1 MRVVAYCRY
10 SSEAQRDGYSIEA
23 QTKAITEWCERQ
35 GHTILHFYIDEAES
49 ATSDDRTEFQ
59 RMVKDA
65 ASGSFEAVIV
75 HKLDRFARNRYDSA
89 IYKHKLKQN
98 GVRVISMLEPLDD
111 SPESVIMESVLEGM
125 AEYFSKNLARETRKG
140 KREAAGKAQ
149 FVGGKPPLG
158 YGVDDKHRFF
168 IIPEEAEIVKEIFKR
183 YASGEGSA
191 AIARDLTSRG
201 IRGRKGSP
209 LTCTS
214 MRFIISNPLY
224 YGHYVWFK
232 NTPAQEPIVV
242 DGVVPA
248 IISQSLFDAANAR
261 IEKRGPQRRYEDF
274 ILTGYLFPASGSGHY
289 VGSSSF
295 TNYKLKDGTVK
306 RSASEVYIIR
316 GPIKDCPRSMKKSK
330 TEDFIVGS
338 VEAVLFSGATL
349 DWVISELKARLEAR
363 AKETAPVDALNTRL
377 RKLQEQKNKLLDLYL
392 SGSVDKAVYSVKFGE
407 LGKAEEL
414 VKAELKRATAAVPR
428 IQDVEELKS
437 ALLSFVHSA
446 SADSLE
452 YKKRLLATF
461 VERVTVSNDE
471 IVIYFKFP
479 IPGNGDT
486 LKCDLR
492 NFADKVQNVL
502 TYFTVSAKF
511 PLVAVYACDYSSAV
525 VSINA

>member
-1 MRVVAYCRY
+1 M
-10 SSEAQRDGYSIEA
+10 
-23 QTKAITEWCERQ
+23 
-35 GHTILHFYIDEAES
+35 
-49 ATSDDRTEFQ
+49 
-59 RMVKDA
+59 
-65 ASGSFEAVIV
+65 
-75 HKLDRFARNRYDSA
+75 
-89 IYKHKLKQN
+89 
-98 GVRVISMLEPLDD
+98 
-111 SPESVIMESVLEGM
+111 
-125 AEYFSKNLARETRKG
+125 
-140 KREAAGKAQ
+140 
-149 FVGGKPPLG
+149 
-158 YGVDDKHRFF
+158 
-168 IIPEEAEIVKEIFKR
+168 
-183 YASGEGSA
+183 
-191 AIARDLTSRG
+191 
-201 IRGRKGSP
+201 
-209 LTCTS
+209 
-214 MRFIISNPLY
+214 
-224 YGHYVWFK
+224 
-232 NTPAQEPIVV
+232 V

-274 ILTGYLFPASGSGHY
+274 ILTGYLFPVFGSGHY

-446 SADSLE
+446 SNAL
-452 YKKRLLATF
+452 
-461 VERVTVSNDE
+461 
-471 IVIYFKFP
+471 
-479 IPGNGDT
+479 
-486 LKCDLR
+486 
-492 NFADKVQNVL
+492 
-502 TYFTVSAKF
+502 
-511 PLVAVYACDYSSAV
+511 PLWTA
-525 VSINA
+525 